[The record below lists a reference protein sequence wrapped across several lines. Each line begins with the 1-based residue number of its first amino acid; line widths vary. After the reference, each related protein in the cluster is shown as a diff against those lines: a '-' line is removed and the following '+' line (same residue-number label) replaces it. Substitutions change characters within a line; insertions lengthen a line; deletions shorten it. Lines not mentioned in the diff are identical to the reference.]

1 MNPGE
6 RYGRY
11 QIVRIIGR
19 GAMGEVYLADD
30 TETPRRIA
38 LKVVYKGPDPDDEEV
53 LEAERLGAELQ
64 KRLGGVDQRVV
75 IVNRYGSLN
84 GDLFIEMEYIEGED
98 LSTILAREALPP
110 RRAAEIAAELCEM
123 LENLRDFTTTIAD
136 KNFTGVI
143 HGDLK
148 PKNIRISASGEVKAL
163 DFGIA
168 KALSHT
174 RKQTLNVFASTAYCS
189 PERVETHSMDTHS
202 DLWSVGVLLYQMI
215 SGSLPFEEPTKER
228 LERRIRFGNPP
239 DPLPEACPEPL
250 RNIVFTML
258 ARDPARRYQSATDVR
273 LDLTAFLAGA
283 EVSARP
289 VDNDA
294 TVRTSVPAN
303 VPASGDSDATV
314 RTTPSAP
321 PRRPQI
327 AYTPSY
333 RPSTFGC
340 FAAFLGFGI
349 VGLIVFLWQNSYHND
364 AVHFQTELQTERI
377 ANLDQ
382 AWTHYQQLAARRH
395 VPLLLWGAQ
404 RALKN
409 RLVSA
414 ADQTIL
420 EYRNNDAPAIY
431 ENQWKTAHEDVVRAY
446 ELDPGDS
453 AVKGRMRLCEGHL
466 DRIDAK
472 GAARQK
478 KLSSAIAKFQ
488 EAADLLKKWPDPYLG
503 LARLY
508 AYDLGDMDRAEEAI
522 NKAVEY
528 NHPMGKREQAQLADG
543 YHRRADRT
551 WRDSRAFTQ
560 HPAQEKDYLEKA
572 RQDYLRAQD
581 LYQRIGVWGDSTRSQ
596 MQVLQGLQR
605 IEQRLAQMQGT
616 GTP

>member
-1 MNPGE
+1 VNPGE

-30 TETPRRIA
+30 TESASRIA

-64 KRLGGVDQRVV
+64 KRLGGVDKRVV
-75 IVNRYGSLN
+75 IVNRYGNIN
-84 GDLFIEMEYIEGED
+84 GDLFIEMEYIDGED
-98 LSTILAREALPP
+98 LSTILAREVLVP

-123 LENLRDFTTTIAD
+123 LENLRDFATTIAD

-148 PKNIRISASGEVKAL
+148 PKNIRISSTGEVKAL

-215 SGSLPFEEPTKER
+215 SGSLPFDEPTKER

-239 DPLPEACPEPL
+239 DPLPDACPEPL

-258 ARDPARRYQSATDVR
+258 ARDPARRYQSATDVKQ
-273 LDLTAFLAGA
+273 DLTAFLSGS

-289 VDNDA
+289 IDNDA
-294 TVRTSVPAN
+294 TVRTTTPSSESTSA
-303 VPASGDSDATV
+303 DSDATV
-314 RTTPSAP
+314 RTTPSTA
-321 PRRPQI
+321 PRRPQMTF
-327 AYTPSY
+327 APS
-333 RPSTFGC
+333 RPNNLGC
-340 FAAFLGFGI
+340 LAAFAGFCVI
-349 VGLIVFLWQNSYHND
+349 GLIVFFWQNSYHND
-364 AVHFQTELQTERI
+364 AAAFQTELQTERM

-382 AWTHYQQLAARRH
+382 AWTRYQQLASRRH
-395 VPLLLWGAQ
+395 VPILLWGAQ

-409 RLVSA
+409 RLVAA
-414 ADQTIL
+414 ADHTIL
-420 EYRNNDAPAIY
+420 EYRNNDAPAVF
-431 ENQWKTAHEDVVRAY
+431 EAQWKAAHEALVRAF
-446 ELDPGDS
+446 ELDPGDN
-453 AVKGRMRLCEGHL
+453 AVKGRMRLCEAHL

-488 EAADLLKKWPDPYLG
+488 ESSDLLKKWPDPYLG

-581 LYQRIGVWGDSTRSQ
+581 LYQRIGVWGDSTRNQ

-605 IEQRLAQMQGT
+605 VDQRLAQMQGT